1 MIHHRMWNYV
11 AMWLAMAMAMAFAS
25 PAFAA
30 GKGPGAVRKQ
40 AEMSMVVTGQV
51 RIAAD
56 GRVDGVRID
65 RESEIPKAVADLIR
79 QNVPQW
85 RFEPLATPDVA
96 AATDTPMNLRVV
108 ARRLYGQAE
117 EAYELRL
124 GSAHFGRDEPSHL
137 PSQAQMQPPTYPEL
151 AARSNVSGLVYV
163 VARIGRDGRVED
175 AFAEQVNLNAVGSEA
190 QMKRFRELLAQSTL
204 TTAKQWQFA
213 PPTQGP
219 YADEAHWLV
228 RVPVAYKL
236 KRDKTPAYGQWDL
249 YIPGP
254 RQRAPWIDADRDA
267 TVGVDAFGDERIQS
281 VGRGRRL
288 LTPIDGNS

>member
-1 MIHHRMWNYV
+1 MIHHRMWNWV
-11 AMWLAMAMAMAFAS
+11 AMCVAMAMVFAA

-65 RESEIPKAVADLIR
+65 RENEIPKAVADLIR

-85 RFEPLATPDVA
+85 RFEPLATSGA
-96 AATDTPMNLRVV
+96 AAETDTPMNLRVV
-108 ARRLYGQAE
+108 ARRLYEQAD

-137 PSQAQMQPPTYPEL
+137 PSQAEMRPPTYPEL

-175 AFAEQVNLNAVGSEA
+175 AFAEQVNLHAVGNEA

-204 TTAKQWQFA
+204 TTAKQWRFA

-219 YADEAHWLV
+219 YADETHWLV
-228 RVPVAYKL
+228 RVPVAYAL
-236 KRDKTPAYGQWDL
+236 KRDRTPAYGQWDL

-267 TVGVDAFGDERIQS
+267 TAGVDAFGDERMQS

-288 LTPIDGNS
+288 MTPLDGNS